1 MKVWA
6 LHSKSRLSN
15 INYLPKYLSKVECQK
30 SFQVIP
36 QKTLFPKTLSP
47 FTFSSPTPKLL
58 PCISEITYLIYSLCT
73 LQPENLMDYQINF
86 TMIS

>member
-1 MKVWA
+1 MPEKF
-6 LHSKSRLSN
+6 SRDSTENFVFKDL
-15 INYLPKYLSKVECQK
+15 
-30 SFQVIP
+30 IP
-36 QKTLFPKTLSP
+36 
-47 FTFSSPTPKLL
+47 FSSPTPKLL